1 MEASTFLSALV
12 VCAILVVAEAGP
24 RELPTRPKGNS
35 TVGSRRQLGS
45 TTATSLNGCGS
56 GNPID
61 DCWMCDPNWEAHR
74 ERLADC
80 AIGYGKNTIGGRN
93 GAIYV
98 VTDPGNDDPTE
109 PRPGTL
115 RYAAIQNEALWI
127 VFERD
132 MHIQLK
138 EELIITSFKTIDGR
152 GTDVHI
158 TEACITIQ
166 KVEHVIIH
174 GIHIHDCKPTG
185 PAEVRSSRWHVG
197 KRGKTDGDGISVNAA
212 TNIWIDHNSLSSC
225 TDGLLDVIHGSDQ
238 ISITNNYFSN
248 HDKVMLLGAHD
259 DDWEDR
265 SMQVTVAFNYFGPGL
280 VQRMPRCRL
289 GTFHVFNNYYKSWDM
304 YAIGGS
310 AEPTISSEGNHFE
323 AGDKKCVTKHLDDG
337 GNWRSVGDLFLN
349 GAWFKPA
356 GASAYSSL
364 YAKTKS
370 FTALHAS
377 QVPRLTAN
385 AGPTS

>member
-1 MEASTFLSALV
+1 MALRT
-12 VCAILVVAEAGP
+12 AIVFSVLVVAAHARQWP
-24 RELPTRPKGNS
+24 RLDVNS
-35 TVGSRRQLGS
+35 TVDEASRGLLYTKS
-45 TTATSLNGCGS
+45 FDPMDGCGM

-61 DCWMCDPNWEAHR
+61 DCWMCDRNWEAHR
-74 ERLADC
+74 ETLADC

-98 VTDPGNDDPTE
+98 VTDSSDDSPTD

-115 RYAAIQNEALWI
+115 RYAVIQNEALWI
-127 VFERD
+127 IFEKD
-132 MHIQLK
+132 MQIELK
-138 EELIITSFKTIDGR
+138 NELIMTSFKTIDGR
-152 GTDVHI
+152 GANVHI
-158 TEACITIQ
+158 TQGCITIQ

-197 KRGKTDGDGISVNAA
+197 KRGKTDGDGIGVNAA

-238 ISITNNYFSN
+238 VSITNNYFSN

-259 DDWEDR
+259 NDWEDK

-280 VQRMPRCRL
+280 IQRMPRCRL

-310 AEPTISSEGNHFE
+310 AAPTISSESNHFE
-323 AGDKKCVTKHLDDG
+323 AGDKKCVTKHIDNDG
-337 GNWRSVGDLFLN
+337 GNWRSVGDLFIN
-349 GAWFKPA
+349 GAWFEPA

-370 FTALHAS
+370 FNALPAS
-377 QVPRLTAN
+377 QVPRLTSN